1 LSFDAARVERTL
13 WAGSET
19 YVKKIFG
26 SIVTNSVG
34 QNPFSYRICGRYS
47 PANTL
52 AGSKKQQSSS
62 LTDDQDAQR
71 FLEDL

>member
-1 LSFDAARVERTL
+1 MSTS

-19 YVKKIFG
+19 HVKKVLG
-26 SIVTNSVG
+26 ALVTKSVG

-71 FLEDL
+71 FLEDF

>member
-1 LSFDAARVERTL
+1 
-13 WAGSET
+13 
-19 YVKKIFG
+19 VKKVLG
-26 SIVTNSVG
+26 SLVTNSVE
-34 QNPFSYRICGRYS
+34 QNPFSSRIRGRYS